1 MRKSAL
7 SFIIAGAT
15 MLALASALLST
26 TAADGE
32 TKTPDTVVLEG
43 ANWGAAGIKPP
54 SPPSV
59 PRRCPA
65 GSRQVAAPGVARA
78 AACAP
83 AAR

>member
-32 TKTPDTVVLEG
+32 TKTPATVVLEG

-54 SPPSV
+54 SPSSA

-65 GSRQVAAPGVARA
+65 STRQATAPGAARA
-78 AACAP
+78 ASCAP